1 MAPRRSTWGHELRG
15 LSLLA
20 VPLVLAQLAQNGMSV
35 VDTLM
40 VGRLGAHQLAGIALG
55 STLFTLVLIVC
66 MGVLFAV
73 GPMVAQAH
81 GGGRPEEA
89 GRAARQGLWLALGL
103 TVPGVLVFVYARQL
117 LLLTGQEP
125 SVAAASGAY
134 LRAMAWGFPF
144 ALVLTALRGFLE
156 GQGDTRPILAVAAV
170 GVALNVL
177 ANDVLMFGRLGLPR
191 LGLVGTGY
199 ATALVYATM
208 ATLVAVY
215 LRLRYRRFRV
225 FSGLRRPDPAML
237 RELLRIGWPI
247 SLTLGFEVGLF
258 ALTAMMMGRFGDA
271 ALAGHQIA
279 LQSASTTFMVPL
291 GVSIATGIR
300 VGQAAGRG
308 DAAGVARGGLT
319 GVAMS
324 IAFMACAGLLFR
336 LAPDVVI
343 GLYLPVNASANAV
356 VVGFA
361 RRFLAIAAI
370 FQVFDGTQVT
380 ASGALRG
387 LKDTRAPMLLTL
399 VAYWLVAVPV
409 GVALAFPARVG
420 PAGLW
425 FGLVA
430 GLAVAAVLL
439 LTRFALLV
447 RGRRRAHGAPVAE
460 LR

>member
-1 MAPRRSTWGHELRG
+1 MAAWRRELRD

-20 VPLVLAQLAQNGMSV
+20 APLVLAQLAQNGMSV

-40 VGRLGAHQLAGIALG
+40 VGRLGPQQLAGIALG
-55 STLFTLVLIVC
+55 GTLFTLMLIVC
-66 MGVLFAV
+66 MGVLYAV
-73 GPMVAQAH
+73 GPMVAHAH
-81 GGGRPEEA
+81 GGSRPEEA
-89 GRAARQGLWLALGL
+89 ARATRQGFWLALAL
-103 TVPGVLVFVYARQL
+103 SVPGVVVFVLARPL

-125 SVAAASGAY
+125 AVAAASGGY

-156 GQGDTRPILAVAAV
+156 GHGDTRPILLVAAL
-170 GVALNVL
+170 GVALNVF
-177 ANDVLMFGRLGLPR
+177 ANDVLMFGRLGFPR

-199 ATALVYATM
+199 ATAVVYAVM
-208 ATLVAVY
+208 ASLVAAY
-215 LRLRYRRFRV
+215 LRWRYPRYRLFA
-225 FSGLRRPDPAML
+225 GLRRPDPAML
-237 RELLRIGWPI
+237 RELFRVGWPI

-258 ALTAMMMGRFGDA
+258 ALTALLMGRFGDA

-291 GVSIATGIR
+291 GVSIATGVR

-308 DAAGVARGGLT
+308 EQAGVARSGFT
-319 GVAMS
+319 G
-324 IAFMACAGLLFR
+324 IALSVLFMAFAGALFK

-343 GLYLPVNASANAV
+343 GLYLPVDAPANAAV
-356 VVGFA
+356 VAYA

-409 GVALAFPARVG
+409 GVVLAFPAGFG

-425 FGLVA
+425 FGLVV
-430 GLAVAAVLL
+430 GLATAAVLL
-439 LTRFALLV
+439 VGRLALQV
-447 RGRRRAHGAPVAE
+447 RWRRRAPGLPAAG